1 MRFDTSMENLI
12 GIGRSESFADLNFA
26 KNIIGSSSN
35 LMSTSGD
42 CRYHYHDD
50 DLFNSKTEEGKKFL
64 SIFHFSPFTS
74 TAGNARNR
82 HSFSGKSSA
91 EENNFTTTSSK
102 PFGMSK
108 LIVPVHLEFSQ
119 YYPLLPIGARIKK
132 KQRKRKANEKQ
143 RKRSEIHHPRKRKN
157 MKLKGRKCAFPYSL
171 LAFFLFVFYYIYLN
185 FEFSCLSKRVKILRK
200 NPQFN

>member
-50 DLFNSKTEEGKKFL
+50 DLFNSKNRRRKKKSHRF
-64 SIFHFSPFTS
+64 SIFFLHSLLQQATSEAVIVSAANLQLRKITLRQLHRSHSEWVSWLCLFTL
-74 TAGNARNR
+74 
-82 HSFSGKSSA
+82 
-91 EENNFTTTSSK
+91 NF
-102 PFGMSK
+102 PI
-108 LIVPVHLEFSQ
+108 LL
-119 YYPLLPIGARIKK
+119 PLLPIGARIKK

-143 RKRSEIHHPRKRKN
+143 RKRSEIHH
-157 MKLKGRKCAFPYSL
+157 
-171 LAFFLFVFYYIYLN
+171 
-185 FEFSCLSKRVKILRK
+185 LRK
-200 NPQFN
+200 K